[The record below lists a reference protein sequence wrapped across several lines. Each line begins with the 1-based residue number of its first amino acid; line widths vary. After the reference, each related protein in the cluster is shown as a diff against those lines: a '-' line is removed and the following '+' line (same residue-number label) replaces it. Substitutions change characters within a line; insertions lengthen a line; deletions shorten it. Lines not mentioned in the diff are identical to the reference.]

1 MAEDKYSVTQY
12 SVNSILGYIKS
23 GDIAIPEIQRP
34 FVWKN
39 SQVRDL
45 LDSLYKGY
53 PTGYIILWQ
62 NHGVKLK
69 DGTVS
74 KGQKI
79 LIDGQQRITA
89 LMTSIVGWEIVNSEY
104 KKTRVKIAFDPFA
117 SLIED
122 DEMEM
127 FAVQDQSHIR
137 SKRWIEDVSVF
148 FDLKFNAWEF
158 VNKYVAD
165 NPEMDASTLNDII
178 NKVKNIGNRKIGVI
192 ELDADLNIDIV
203 TDIFIRINSKGT
215 SLSQGDFVMSKVAA
229 DEIHGGN
236 QVRKAVD
243 YFSHLSKDASFFNQ
257 IKDGDIEFTNGEY
270 FKYVEWLKEDKETV
284 FDPDCDDIIRIAFM
298 HKFGRSKLKDLV
310 NLLSGRNFETK
321 EYEAKVIDDTYVLL
335 KEGIKNVMNEHNFKQ
350 FMITMRS
357 AGFVSKKLIN
367 SSMALDF
374 AYTLYLLLHDSK
386 EVSVSEIKRIVQKWY
401 VLSVLTARYTSS
413 PETKFA
419 EDLKQIREKGIVNTL
434 KDIEAA
440 TLSDTFWNVRVVQDL
455 DRSTANNP
463 TFLVYLA
470 AQVAGNDCSL
480 LSNNVRVNDLIE
492 IGGDIHHIFPKEYLK
507 QNGFEKNKYNHNA
520 NYVYLD
526 TPVNISI
533 GKKAPKE
540 YFSMAFEQCET
551 GVIKIGSIIDLEQLK
566 NNLIV
571 NCIPEEIMNMDYSNY
586 LEFIEKRKELM
597 AQKIKH
603 YYNNL

>member
-1 MAEDKYSVTQY
+1 MIEKFNTTNYTIEQ
-12 SVNSILGYIKS
+12 ILGLIRS
-23 GDIAIPEIQRP
+23 NSIAIPEIQRP

-104 KKTRVKIAFDPFA
+104 KKARVKIAFDPFA

-122 DEMEM
+122 DEVEM

-148 FDLKFNAWEF
+148 FDSKFNAWEF

-165 NPEMDASTLNDII
+165 NPEMDASKLNDII

-236 QVRKAVD
+236 QVRKAID

-401 VLSVLTARYTSS
+401 VLSVLTARYTAS

-540 YFSMAFEQCET
+540 YFSVAFEQCET

-566 NNLIV
+566 KNLIV

-597 AQKIKH
+597 AQKIKN